1 MTPATPRERTLDRSL
16 LAWIRVDYRELNRTR
31 NHMAPLA
38 RASRSPVWSLWPT
51 SWLLRLLLLFC
62 FALQKAGGEIAVQ
75 VFSNSTGFLGG
86 STVLHCSLA
95 SKKNVT
101 VTQLTWMKRNPDGS
115 HPSVAVF
122 HPKKGPSISEPER
135 VKFLVAKVY
144 EDLRNAS
151 LAISNL
157 RVEDEG
163 IYECQIATFPT
174 GSKSANVWLKVF
186 AQPKNTAEALEPSP
200 TSMLPDVAKCISA
213 DGHPPGRITWSS
225 NVNGSY
231 HEMKETGSQ
240 PGTTTV
246 ISYLSM
252 VPSSQADGKNI
263 TCTVEHES
271 FQEPDQRSLTL
282 SLPYPPEVSISGYD
296 GNWYVGLTNVNLTCE
311 ARSKPPP
318 TNYSWSMATG
328 PLPNSSNF
336 KENGSHLL
344 ISTVDDLNNTIFVC
358 KAINALGSG
367 QGQVT
372 ILVKEASEILQQKT
386 SLGTGSIIAIV
397 FGVLI
402 VGVLAGIVFWKYRH
416 GCGRQSR
423 TLDMENV
430 RYSAVNGVSVPN
442 VETNNLR

>member
-1 MTPATPRERTLDRSL
+1 
-16 LAWIRVDYRELNRTR
+16 
-31 NHMAPLA
+31 MAPLA
-38 RASRSPVWSLWPT
+38 GASRSRVWSVG
-51 SWLLRLLLLFC
+51 LLRLLLLSC
-62 FALQKAGGEIAVQ
+62 FTLQKAGGEIAVQ
-75 VFSNSTGFLGG
+75 VLSNSTGFLGG

-95 SKKNVT
+95 SKDNVT
-101 VTQLTWMKRNPDGS
+101 ITQLTWMKRDPDGS

-122 HPKKGPSISEPER
+122 HPKKGPSISDPER

-186 AQPKNTAEALEPSP
+186 ARPKNTAEALEPSP
-200 TSMLPDVAKCISA
+200 TLMPQDVAKCISA

-231 HEMKETGSQ
+231 REMKETGSQ

-252 VPSSQADGKNI
+252 VPSSQADGTNI

-271 FQEPDQRSLTL
+271 FQEPDQQPLIL
-282 SLPYPPEVSISGYD
+282 SLPYPPEVSISGYE
-296 GNWYVGLTNVNLTCE
+296 GNWYIGLTNVNLTCE

-318 TNYSWSMATG
+318 TNYSWSTATG
-328 PLPNSSNF
+328 PLPNSTHF
-336 KENGSHLL
+336 QENGSHLL

-372 ILVKEASEILQQKT
+372 ILVKEASEILPPKT
-386 SLGTGSIIAIV
+386 SLGTGYIIAIV
-397 FGVLI
+397 FCVLI
-402 VGVLAGIVFWKYRH
+402 IGVVAGIAFWKYRR

-423 TLDMENV
+423 TLDRENV
-430 RYSAVNGVSVPN
+430 RYSAANGVSVPN